1 MSNLAYLPGHEPQET
16 PQQGASKPRGP
27 QVEDGHTRIANE
39 LYEQVIAAPFT
50 LREMRVVLAII
61 RLTYGWNRKQ
71 ARVTGG
77 LLAKLTGL
85 PGTIA
90 AKVLAGLIAK
100 NVILRHGGSR
110 SPVSLNKHADEWRLE
125 APKHT
130 PPAPKSKCAESEQN
144 ALSES
149 EQNALPSKDRKDIT
163 TADAV
168 VNAQSLRNAF
178 EVFYNAGLP
187 KKDRKRAEEKF
198 KKTAKRL
205 KRDPMELAE
214 FLANDIAQR
223 IAAEQNGIDRLH
235 PTTYLNNERW
245 LDEIEQREAP
255 ASADPGIPTCPHAD
269 ILAIWDD
276 TCGKVKGKAPN
287 LLDWKGTKSADAL
300 AERWAEFYGVEVNG
314 RVRYDSLETGLKWWR
329 MALETIAAKQDFR
342 SADADI
348 WSLFYKGRFGRAAN
362 GNLCGQGGATR

>member
-1 MSNLAYLPGHEPQET
+1 MSSAEIYQFPSTPPGEVRE
-16 PQQGASKPRGP
+16 KRGP
-27 QVEDGHTRIANE
+27 QVEDGYTRIANE
-39 LYEQVIAAPFT
+39 LLEQVMAAPFT
-50 LREMRVVLAII
+50 LRELRVVMAVI

-77 LLAKLTGL
+77 LLEKLTGIHA
-85 PGTIA
+85 TTC
-90 AKVLAGLIAK
+90 AKVLSSLIEK
-100 NVILRHGGSR
+100 DVIVRKGGSR
-110 SPVSLNKHADEWRLE
+110 SPVSLNKHTDEWKIE
-125 APKHT
+125 QPKRVIPEPLT
-130 PPAPKSKCAESEQN
+130 KRTDSGQN
-144 ALSES
+144 DLSDS
-149 EQNALPSKDRKDIT
+149 GQNDLPSKDMKDIT

-168 VNAQSLRNAF
+168 VNAQILRDAF

-198 KKTAKRL
+198 KRTAKRL
-205 KRDPMELAE
+205 KRDPMEFAE
-214 FLANDIAQR
+214 FLASDIGKR
-223 IAAEQNGIDRLH
+223 LAAEQQGFELLH

-245 LDEIEQREAP
+245 LDDIEERQTP
-255 ASADPGIPTCPHAD
+255 AANSPNVPACPHAD
-269 ILAIWDD
+269 LLAIWDD

-287 LLDWKGTKSADAL
+287 LLDWQGTKSADAL

-362 GNLCGQGGATR
+362 GNLCSQGGATR